1 MPQQSLLKRGIK
13 FTPLLIILWATV
25 WVVAPRWGAATIKR
39 PRSTYDVRWR
49 VVGGARTTHRF
60 FDSSAISPSGR
71 YVCATRT
78 RREGPADVTPGDV
91 AEVVVYDLQKKR
103 KDRFPVVY
111 RRPTA
116 AWDAQLGAQVQW
128 GASDDDL
135 YFNDVVGTRSDGA
148 PIVRGVRSDW
158 QRGRETRLPTPVYHV
173 TRDGARAAAPRDLA
187 ALRLTQDG
195 YGVVATPAQLRHLET
210 QKDGV
215 HVLDLRTNATA
226 FLELSALVAAAE
238 LEERPRAV
246 AGGDARRGAECH
258 RHVFHVKWNAKG
270 TRLLVVVRAR
280 GHGCPRG
287 DANHALTVDPDGAD
301 VKVVATWLRD
311 GNHPNWLE
319 DGRLSMNYEG
329 KVCAFDDVEGASC
342 QVLSERAS
350 GHPVGVPGRGD
361 LVVTDT
367 YAKEHAAFGL
377 EAGEAALR
385 VLSGGDRE
393 AWLGVFPV
401 AAFGTMPTDVWRCD
415 AHPAFDVKGRRL
427 ALNVWVRGSRRVAI
441 TDEIDWDA
449 LLKRRDLWFS

>member
-39 PRSTYDVRWR
+39 PRSTYDVRWQ

-103 KDRFPVVY
+103 EDRFPVVY

-187 ALRLTQDG
+187 ALRMTQDG

-238 LEERPRAV
+238 LDSRPRAV
-246 AGGDARRGAECH
+246 AGGDARKGAECH

-401 AAFGTMPTDVWRCD
+401 AALGTMPTDVWRCD

-427 ALNVWVRGSRRVAI
+427 ALNVWVRGSRRVAV

>member
-103 KDRFPVVY
+103 EDRFPVVY

-135 YFNDVVGTRSDGA
+135 YFNDVVGTRGDGA

-173 TRDGARAAAPRDLA
+173 TRDGALAAAPRDLA
-187 ALRLTQDG
+187 ALRMTQDG

-246 AGGDARRGAECH
+246 AGGDARKGAECH

-401 AAFGTMPTDVWRCD
+401 AALGTMPTDVWRCD

-427 ALNVWVRGSRRVAI
+427 ALNVWVRGSRRVAV

>member
-187 ALRLTQDG
+187 ALRMTQDG
-195 YGVVATPAQLRHLET
+195 YGVVATPAQLRHLES

-238 LEERPRAV
+238 LGERPRAV
-246 AGGDARRGAECH
+246 AGGDARKGAECH

-280 GHGCPRG
+280 GQGCPRG
-287 DANHALTVDPDGAD
+287 DANHALTVNPDGAD

-401 AAFGTMPTDVWRCD
+401 AALGTMPTDVWRCD
-415 AHPAFDVKGRRL
+415 AHPAFDLKGRRL
-427 ALNVWVRGSRRVAI
+427 ALNVWVRGSRRVAV

>member
-135 YFNDVVGTRSDGA
+135 YFNDVVGTRGDGA

-187 ALRLTQDG
+187 ALRMTQDG
-195 YGVVATPAQLRHLET
+195 YGVVATPAQLRHLES

-238 LEERPRAV
+238 LDSRPRSV

-401 AAFGTMPTDVWRCD
+401 AALGTMPTDVWRCD

-427 ALNVWVRGSRRVAI
+427 ALNVWVRGSRRVAV

>member
-111 RRPTA
+111 RRATA

-135 YFNDVVGTRSDGA
+135 YFNDVVGTRGDGA

-187 ALRLTQDG
+187 ALRMTQDG

-401 AAFGTMPTDVWRCD
+401 AALGTMPTDVWRCD

-427 ALNVWVRGSRRVAI
+427 ALNVWVRGSRRVAV

>member
-103 KDRFPVVY
+103 EDRFPVVY

-135 YFNDVVGTRSDGA
+135 YFNDVVGARSDGA

-258 RHVFHVKWNAKG
+258 RHVFHVKWNARG

-401 AAFGTMPTDVWRCD
+401 AALGTMPTDVWRCD

-427 ALNVWVRGSRRVAI
+427 ALNVWVRGSRRVAV

>member
-187 ALRLTQDG
+187 ALRMTQDG

-226 FLELSALVAAAE
+226 FLELGALVAAAE
-238 LEERPRAV
+238 LDSRPRSV
-246 AGGDARRGAECH
+246 AGGDERKGAECH

-401 AAFGTMPTDVWRCD
+401 AALGTMPTDVWRCD

-427 ALNVWVRGSRRVAI
+427 ALNVWVRGSRRVAV

>member
-39 PRSTYDVRWR
+39 PRSTYDVRWQ

-103 KDRFPVVY
+103 SDRFPVVY

-128 GASDDDL
+128 GASDDEL

-173 TRDGARAAAPRDLA
+173 TRDGALAAAPRDLA
-187 ALRLTQDG
+187 ALRMTQDG
-195 YGVVATPAQLRHLET
+195 YGVVVTPEQLRHLES
-210 QKDGV
+210 QKVGV

-238 LEERPRAV
+238 LDSRPRAV
-246 AGGDARRGAECH
+246 AGGDARKGAECH

-280 GHGCPRG
+280 GQGCPRG
-287 DANHALTVDPDGAD
+287 DANHALTVNPDGAD

-393 AWLGVFPV
+393 AWLDVFPV

>member
-246 AGGDARRGAECH
+246 AGGDARKGAECH

-301 VKVVATWLRD
+301 VRVVATWLRD

-401 AAFGTMPTDVWRCD
+401 AALGTMPTDVWRCD

-427 ALNVWVRGSRRVAI
+427 ALNVWVRGSRRVAV

>member
-39 PRSTYDVRWR
+39 PRSTYDVRWQ

-103 KDRFPVVY
+103 EDRFPVVY

-135 YFNDVVGTRSDGA
+135 YFNDVVGTRGDGA

-187 ALRLTQDG
+187 ALRMTQDG

-238 LEERPRAV
+238 LDSRPRSV
-246 AGGDARRGAECH
+246 AGGDARKGAECH

-301 VKVVATWLRD
+301 VRVVATWLRD

-401 AAFGTMPTDVWRCD
+401 AALGTMPTDVWRCD

-427 ALNVWVRGSRRVAI
+427 ALNVWVRGSRRVAV

>member
-135 YFNDVVGTRSDGA
+135 YFNDVVGTRGDGA

-187 ALRLTQDG
+187 ALRMTQDG

-401 AAFGTMPTDVWRCD
+401 AALGTMPTDVWRCD
-415 AHPAFDVKGRRL
+415 AHPAFDLKGRRL
-427 ALNVWVRGSRRVAI
+427 ALNVWVRGSRRVAV

>member
-187 ALRLTQDG
+187 ALRMTQDG
-195 YGVVATPAQLRHLET
+195 YGVVATPAQLRHLES

-215 HVLDLRTNATA
+215 HVLDLRTNATV

-238 LEERPRAV
+238 LDSRPRTV

-427 ALNVWVRGSRRVAI
+427 ALNVWVRGSRRVAV

>member
-103 KDRFPVVY
+103 EDRFPVVY

-135 YFNDVVGTRSDGA
+135 YFNDVVGARSDGA

-187 ALRLTQDG
+187 ALRMTQDG

-246 AGGDARRGAECH
+246 AGGDARKGAECH

-401 AAFGTMPTDVWRCD
+401 AALGTMPTDVWRCD

-427 ALNVWVRGSRRVAI
+427 ALNVWVRGSRRVAV

>member
-135 YFNDVVGTRSDGA
+135 YFNDVVGTRGDGA

-187 ALRLTQDG
+187 ALRMTQDG

-238 LEERPRAV
+238 LDSRPRSV
-246 AGGDARRGAECH
+246 AGGDARKGAECH

-301 VKVVATWLRD
+301 VRVVATWLRD

-401 AAFGTMPTDVWRCD
+401 AALGTMPTDVWRCD
-415 AHPAFDVKGRRL
+415 AHPAFDLKGRRL
-427 ALNVWVRGSRRVAI
+427 ALNVWVRGSRRVAV

>member
-173 TRDGARAAAPRDLA
+173 TRDGALAAAPRDLA
-187 ALRLTQDG
+187 ALRMTQDG

-401 AAFGTMPTDVWRCD
+401 AALGTMPTDVWRCD

-427 ALNVWVRGSRRVAI
+427 ALNVWVRGSRRVAV

>member
-103 KDRFPVVY
+103 EDRFPVVY

-173 TRDGARAAAPRDLA
+173 TRDGALAAAPRDLA
-187 ALRLTQDG
+187 ALRMTQDG

-401 AAFGTMPTDVWRCD
+401 AALGTMPTDVWRCD

-427 ALNVWVRGSRRVAI
+427 ALNVWVRGSRRVAV

>member
-187 ALRLTQDG
+187 ALRMTQDG

-238 LEERPRAV
+238 LDSRPRSV
-246 AGGDARRGAECH
+246 AGGDARKGAECH

-401 AAFGTMPTDVWRCD
+401 AALGTMPTDVWRCD

-427 ALNVWVRGSRRVAI
+427 ALNVWVRGSRRVAV

>member
-103 KDRFPVVY
+103 EDRFPVVY

-187 ALRLTQDG
+187 ALRMTQDG

>member
-103 KDRFPVVY
+103 EDRFPVVY

-187 ALRLTQDG
+187 ALRMTQDG

-401 AAFGTMPTDVWRCD
+401 AALGTMPTDVWRCD

-427 ALNVWVRGSRRVAI
+427 ALNVWVRGSRRVAV

>member
-13 FTPLLIILWATV
+13 FTPLLIILWGTV

-111 RRPTA
+111 RRATA

-128 GASDDDL
+128 GASDDEL
-135 YFNDVVGTRSDGA
+135 YFNDVVGTRGDGA

-173 TRDGARAAAPRDLA
+173 TRDGALAAAPRDLA
-187 ALRLTQDG
+187 ALRMTQDG
-195 YGVVATPAQLRHLET
+195 YGVVVTPEQLRHLES

-238 LEERPRAV
+238 LDSRPRSV
-246 AGGDARRGAECH
+246 AGGDARKGAECH

-287 DANHALTVDPDGAD
+287 DANHALTVNPDGAD

-385 VLSGGDRE
+385 VLSGDRY
-393 AWLGVFPV
+393 
-401 AAFGTMPTDVWRCD
+401 
-415 AHPAFDVKGRRL
+415 GRASFR
-427 ALNVWVRGSRRVAI
+427 SRRSARCRP
-441 TDEIDWDA
+441 TCGAATAPA
-449 LLKRRDLWFS
+449 LI

>member
-187 ALRLTQDG
+187 ALRMTQDG

-215 HVLDLRTNATA
+215 HVLDLRTNVTA

-246 AGGDARRGAECH
+246 AGGDARKGAECH

-287 DANHALTVDPDGAD
+287 DANHALTVNPDGAD
-301 VKVVATWLRD
+301 VRVVATWLRD

-401 AAFGTMPTDVWRCD
+401 AALGTMPTDVWRCD
-415 AHPAFDVKGRRL
+415 AHPAFDLKGRRL
-427 ALNVWVRGSRRVAI
+427 ALNVWVRGSRRVAV

>member
-135 YFNDVVGTRSDGA
+135 YFNDVVGTRGDGA

-187 ALRLTQDG
+187 ALRMTQDG
-195 YGVVATPAQLRHLET
+195 YGVVATPAQLRHLES

-238 LEERPRAV
+238 LDSRPRSV

-401 AAFGTMPTDVWRCD
+401 AALGTMPTDVWRCD
-415 AHPAFDVKGRRL
+415 AHPAFDPKGRRL
-427 ALNVWVRGSRRVAI
+427 ALNVWVRGSRRVAV

>member
-135 YFNDVVGTRSDGA
+135 YFNDVVGTRGDGA

-187 ALRLTQDG
+187 ALRMTQDG
-195 YGVVATPAQLRHLET
+195 YGVVATPAQLRHLES

-401 AAFGTMPTDVWRCD
+401 AALGTMPTDVWRCD

-427 ALNVWVRGSRRVAI
+427 ALNVWVRGSRRVAV

>member
-187 ALRLTQDG
+187 ALRMTQDG

-238 LEERPRAV
+238 LDSRPRSV
-246 AGGDARRGAECH
+246 AGGDARKGAECH

-301 VKVVATWLRD
+301 VRVVATWLRD

-401 AAFGTMPTDVWRCD
+401 AALGTMPTDVWRCD

-427 ALNVWVRGSRRVAI
+427 ALNVWVRGSRRVAV

>member
-103 KDRFPVVY
+103 EDRFPVVY

-135 YFNDVVGTRSDGA
+135 YFNDVVGTRGDGA

-187 ALRLTQDG
+187 ALRMTQDG

-301 VKVVATWLRD
+301 VRVVATWLRD

-427 ALNVWVRGSRRVAI
+427 ALNVWVRGSRRVAV

>member
-187 ALRLTQDG
+187 ALRMTQDG

-246 AGGDARRGAECH
+246 AGGDARKGAECH

-301 VKVVATWLRD
+301 VSVVATWLRD

-401 AAFGTMPTDVWRCD
+401 AALGTMPTDVWRCD

-427 ALNVWVRGSRRVAI
+427 ALNVWVRGSRRVAV

>member
-187 ALRLTQDG
+187 ALRMTQDG
-195 YGVVATPAQLRHLET
+195 YGVVATPAQLRHLES

-401 AAFGTMPTDVWRCD
+401 AALGTMPTDVWRCD
-415 AHPAFDVKGRRL
+415 AHPAFDLKGRRL
-427 ALNVWVRGSRRVAI
+427 ALNVWVRGSRRVAV

-449 LLKRRDLWFS
+449 LLKRRDLWFF

>member
-187 ALRLTQDG
+187 ALRMTQDG
-195 YGVVATPAQLRHLET
+195 YGVVATPAQLRHLES

-238 LEERPRAV
+238 LDSRPRTV

-301 VKVVATWLRD
+301 VRVVATWLRD

-401 AAFGTMPTDVWRCD
+401 AALGTMPTDVWRCD
-415 AHPAFDVKGRRL
+415 AHPAFDLKGRRL
-427 ALNVWVRGSRRVAI
+427 ALNVWVRGSRRVAV

>member
-103 KDRFPVVY
+103 EDRFPVVY

-135 YFNDVVGTRSDGA
+135 YFNDVVGTRGDGA

-187 ALRLTQDG
+187 ALRMTQDG

-226 FLELSALVAAAE
+226 FLELSALVAAQPTRAFP
-238 LEERPRAV
+238 PR
-246 AGGDARRGAECH
+246 R
-258 RHVFHVKWNAKG
+258 F
-270 TRLLVVVRAR
+270 T
-280 GHGCPRG
+280 P
-287 DANHALTVDPDGAD
+287 
-301 VKVVATWLRD
+301 
-311 GNHPNWLE
+311 
-319 DGRLSMNYEG
+319 
-329 KVCAFDDVEGASC
+329 
-342 QVLSERAS
+342 
-350 GHPVGVPGRGD
+350 
-361 LVVTDT
+361 
-367 YAKEHAAFGL
+367 
-377 EAGEAALR
+377 
-385 VLSGGDRE
+385 
-393 AWLGVFPV
+393 
-401 AAFGTMPTDVWRCD
+401 
-415 AHPAFDVKGRRL
+415 
-427 ALNVWVRGSRRVAI
+427 
-441 TDEIDWDA
+441 
-449 LLKRRDLWFS
+449 

>member
-187 ALRLTQDG
+187 ALRMTQDG
-195 YGVVATPAQLRHLET
+195 YGVVATPAQLRHLES

-238 LEERPRAV
+238 LDSRPRSV
-246 AGGDARRGAECH
+246 AGGDARKGAECH

-301 VKVVATWLRD
+301 VRVVATWLRD

-427 ALNVWVRGSRRVAI
+427 ALNVWVRGSRRVAV

-449 LLKRRDLWFS
+449 LLKRRGLWVS

>member
-187 ALRLTQDG
+187 ALRMTQDG
-195 YGVVATPAQLRHLET
+195 YGVVATPAQLRHLES

-238 LEERPRAV
+238 LDSRPRTV

-401 AAFGTMPTDVWRCD
+401 AALGTMPTDVWRCD
-415 AHPAFDVKGRRL
+415 AHPAFDLKGRRL

>member
-173 TRDGARAAAPRDLA
+173 TRDGALAAAPRDLA
-187 ALRLTQDG
+187 ALRMTQDG

-427 ALNVWVRGSRRVAI
+427 ALNVWVRGSRRVAV

>member
-103 KDRFPVVY
+103 EDRFPVVY

-135 YFNDVVGTRSDGA
+135 YFNDVVGTRGDGA

-187 ALRLTQDG
+187 ALRMTQDG

-280 GHGCPRG
+280 GQGCPRG
-287 DANHALTVDPDGAD
+287 DANHALTVNPDGAD

-415 AHPAFDVKGRRL
+415 AHPAFDLKGRRL